1 MTAKRFAGLGGNGP
15 ETFRRASNGNVSASG
30 SPRRRNVSTR
40 KRFAVS
46 DCAGAVGAAG
56 PTAKRFPEV
65 PGRASGRRNV
75 SASLPWGN
83 VSASLQLDP
92 NVSTSL
98 KRGSKR
104 FAVPAGKRFFG
115 NVSPSVELRKTFRR
129 ASDRADG
136 ETFLNPARRQNV
148 SRFRFG
154 VGGAPENGKRFGV
167 GRIGVYDAGG
177 GVAPL
182 SSASALGRPGQEG
195 PK

>member
-1 MTAKRFAGLGGNGP
+1 MTAKRLPGLGGNGP

-154 VGGAPENGKRFGV
+154 VGGALENGKRFGV

-182 SSASALGRPGQEG
+182 HSNDLRWT
-195 PK
+195 